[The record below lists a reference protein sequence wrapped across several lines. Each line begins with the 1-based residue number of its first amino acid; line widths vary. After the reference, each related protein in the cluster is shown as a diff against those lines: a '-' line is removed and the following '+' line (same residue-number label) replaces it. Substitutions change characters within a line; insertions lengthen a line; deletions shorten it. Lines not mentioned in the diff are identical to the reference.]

1 MIPPNK
7 FNVRGDI
14 LRRSYIEGW
23 RARRSVL
30 AASDG
35 REFMSMSKQDL
46 TALQA
51 ALGYKFKRPE
61 LLQRALTHSSHA
73 HEESKASGQESA
85 IGERLDNEQFEFL
98 GDAVLG
104 LVTSQ
109 LLFERFP
116 RFHEGHL
123 SKLKAHLV
131 SAGHLVK
138 VAATLEL
145 GKYLRLGRGEER
157 SGGRAK
163 STLLSDSLEAVIA
176 AMYLDSGLE
185 QAREFIIRW
194 VLTPELEHITGEHDT
209 DFSLTDYKSALQELL
224 QARGHLH
231 PVYVTV
237 KEEGPDHRKTF
248 TVEARIYPQGQGTP
262 EYVARAEGATKKKA
276 EQLAAKQ
283 ALEHLRS
290 ELENA

>member
-1 MIPPNK
+1 
-7 FNVRGDI
+7 
-14 LRRSYIEGW
+14 
-23 RARRSVL
+23 
-30 AASDG
+30 
-35 REFMSMSKQDL
+35 MSMNKENF
-46 TALQA
+46 AVLQA
-51 ALGYKFKRPE
+51 GLGYKFERQE
-61 LLQRALTHSSHA
+61 LLERALTHSSHA
-73 HEESKASGQESA
+73 HEEAKAGGQEPS
-85 IGERLDNEQFEFL
+85 GTERLDNEQFEFL

-116 RFHEGHL
+116 EFHEGQL

-138 VAATLEL
+138 VAAALEL

-163 STLLSDSLEAVIA
+163 STLLSDCLEAVIA

-185 QAREFIIRW
+185 QAREFIIRRI
-194 VLTPELEHITGEHDT
+194 LAPELEEITGERDA

-224 QARGHLH
+224 QSRGRLQ

-237 KEEGPDHRKTF
+237 KEEGPDHRKIF
-248 TVEARIYPQGQGTP
+248 TVEARVYPQGQSKP
-262 EYVARAEGATKKKA
+262 EYVTRAEGATKKKA

-283 ALEHLRS
+283 ALEHLRTQA
-290 ELENA
+290 ENRDL

>member
-1 MIPPNK
+1 
-7 FNVRGDI
+7 
-14 LRRSYIEGW
+14 
-23 RARRSVL
+23 
-30 AASDG
+30 
-35 REFMSMSKQDL
+35 MSKQDL
-46 TALQA
+46 TTLQA
-51 ALGYKFKRPE
+51 ALGYKFQRPE

-73 HEESKASGQESA
+73 HEESKASGQES
-85 IGERLDNEQFEFL
+85 GGNEKLDNEQFEFL

-116 RFHEGHL
+116 RFHEGQL

-138 VAATLEL
+138 VAALLDL
-145 GKYLRLGRGEER
+145 GRYLRLGRGEER

-163 STLLSDSLEAVIA
+163 STLLSDSLEALIA

-185 QAREFIIRW
+185 QAREFIIQR
-194 VLTPELEHITGEHDT
+194 VLAPELEHIAGDQ

-224 QARGHLH
+224 QARGRLQ

-237 KEEGPDHRKTF
+237 KEEGPDHRKIF
-248 TVEARIYPQGQGTP
+248 TVEARVYPQGQGKP

-283 ALEHLRS
+283 ALDHLRS
-290 ELENA
+290 EVESL

>member
-1 MIPPNK
+1 MN
-7 FNVRGDI
+7 
-14 LRRSYIEGW
+14 
-23 RARRSVL
+23 
-30 AASDG
+30 
-35 REFMSMSKQDL
+35 KQDL

-51 ALGYKFKRPE
+51 ALGCRFRRPE
-61 LLQRALTHSSHA
+61 LLERALTHSSHA
-73 HEESKASGQESA
+73 HEESKAAGHESP
-85 IGERLDNEQFEFL
+85 EKLDNEQFEFL

-116 RFHEGHL
+116 SFHEGQL

-138 VAATLEL
+138 VASALDL
-145 GKYLRLGRGEER
+145 GRYLRLGRGEER

-176 AMYLDSGLE
+176 AMYLDAGLE
-185 QAREFIIRW
+185 QARDFIIQR
-194 VLTPELEHITGEHDT
+194 VLTPELEHISGEHEP

-224 QARGHLH
+224 QARGRLQ

-237 KEEGPDHRKTF
+237 KEEGPDHRKIF
-248 TVEARIYPQGQGTP
+248 TVEARVYPQGQNKP

-276 EQLAAKQ
+276 EQSAAKQ

-290 ELENA
+290 EVGSL

>member
-1 MIPPNK
+1 MN
-7 FNVRGDI
+7 R
-14 LRRSYIEGW
+14 
-23 RARRSVL
+23 
-30 AASDG
+30 
-35 REFMSMSKQDL
+35 QDL

-51 ALGYKFKRPE
+51 ALGYKFARPE

-73 HEESKASGQESA
+73 HEESKAAAPESA
-85 IGERLDNEQFEFL
+85 TSEKLDNEQFEFL

-116 RFHEGHL
+116 RFHEGQL

-138 VAATLEL
+138 VAAGLDL
-145 GKYLRLGRGEER
+145 GRYLRLGRGEER

-185 QAREFIIRW
+185 QAREFIIRQ
-194 VLTPELEHITGEHDT
+194 VLGPELEQITAEHEP

-224 QARGHLH
+224 QARGQLQ

-237 KEEGPDHRKTF
+237 KEEGPDHRKIF
-248 TVEARIYPQGQGTP
+248 TVEARVYPQGQSKP

-283 ALEHLRS
+283 ALDYLRS
-290 ELENA
+290 EVESI